1 MADIYELPDDVAQ
14 LTDAALE
21 ENLAAAVRSFRSV
34 SSTTVVTPQTL
45 PSLRSLKASIQAL
58 KGEQEARLAAATEAA
73 AEIDALT
80 ADVFGDETGDEP
92 VGDEAAEGPT
102 DDEPGDEPVSE
113 MTAEPDESPAETPQP
128 GLAVAVTAAATR
140 RTSLNLSAVRAKQA
154 GGGGSL
160 SRFIQPEAR
169 SVIELTAAVDVP
181 GFRPGQT
188 FDLPDVTSAVIRR
201 AQSLTTAG
209 GGVGMVASYQLP
221 FPAELV
227 VNDATSAPEGSL
239 ATIRAADQS
248 RLEGGSLTASGG
260 WCAPS
265 ETVYSFT
272 ERSCPDMLWD
282 LPEIQLN
289 RGGLRFFREPI
300 LDVNAMT
307 WVHTEQD
314 DVAGN
319 EKPCFVIPCPAP
331 LEVRAEAQGVCLQYG
346 ILTSRFFPELID
358 MYVRQSMVA
367 HEIRMKT
374 RAYDL
379 ARAAATA
386 VTTTASFAAFSAVYG
401 AVALQAA
408 DMIERYN
415 LCEGTPLEV
424 VFPFWNRN
432 LFLADIA
439 RQQGRDISD
448 LDPRIIE
455 AAFERL
461 DVSVQWAR
469 GLAPDVPTNIG
480 GAVPAVAWPAD
491 VEFLI
496 HEAGAFQLGRGPEI
510 NLGIIIDT
518 TTMATN
524 DAKQFSEEAVALID
538 RAGTARRVTVTVC
551 PNGTVGAQVA
561 AACPIA

>member
-1 MADIYELPDDVAQ
+1 MADIYELPDDVSQ

-21 ENLAAAVRSFRSV
+21 ENLAAAVRSFRTV
-34 SSTTVVTPQTL
+34 SSTNVVTPQTL
-45 PSLRSLKASIQAL
+45 PNLRSLKASIQAL
-58 KGEQEARLAAATEAA
+58 KDEQEARLTAAAEAA

-80 ADVFGDETGDEP
+80 ADVFGDETDDATADATGDETDAAD
-92 VGDEAAEGPT
+92 GADDET
-102 DDEPGDEPVSE
+102 DDV
-113 MTAEPDESPAETPQP
+113 TADATTETAKPEQ
-128 GLAVAVTAAATR
+128 AATVTAAATR

-160 SRFIQPEAR
+160 SRFIQPEGR
-169 SVIELTAAVDVP
+169 STIELTAAVDVP

-221 FPAELV
+221 FPDELI

-239 ATIRAADQS
+239 ATIKAADQS

-265 ETVYSFT
+265 ETVYGFT

-282 LPEIQLN
+282 LPEVQLN

-319 EKPCFVIPCPAP
+319 TKPCFVIPCPTP

-374 RAYDL
+374 RAYDQ

-401 AVALQAA
+401 AVALHAA
-408 DMIERYN
+408 DMIERFN
-415 LCEGTPLEV
+415 LCEGTALEV
-424 VFPFWNRN
+424 VFPFWTRN

-439 RQQGRDISD
+439 RQQGRDIAD
-448 LDPRIIE
+448 LDPGIIA
-455 AAFERL
+455 AAFARL
-461 DVSVQWAR
+461 GVSVQWAR

-496 HEAGAFQLGRGPEI
+496 HEAGAFQLGRGPEV
-510 NLGIIIDT
+510 NLGIIIDS

-551 PNGTVGAQVA
+551 PNGTVGAQAA

>member
-1 MADIYELPDDVAQ
+1 MADIYKLPDEIDQ
-14 LTDAALE
+14 LSDDELE
-21 ENLAAAVRSFRSV
+21 ANLTAAVRSFKAV

-45 PSLRSLKASIQAL
+45 PQLRELKASIQAL
-58 KGEQEARLAAATEAA
+58 KDEQKDRTDAATAAA
-73 AEIDALT
+73 AEIDQLT
-80 ADVFGDETGDEP
+80 ADVFGDDDAADEQAETDATADASGD
-92 VGDEAAEGPT
+92 DAAEQQTET
-102 DDEPGDEPVSE
+102 D
-113 MTAEPDESPAETPQP
+113 AADESTEQAPAAT
-128 GLAVAVTAAATR
+128 VTASAR
-140 RTSLNLSAVRAKQA
+140 RSLNLGAVRAKQA
-154 GGGGSL
+154 TGTGGGGL
-160 SRFIQPEAR
+160 SKYLPDDGPGT
-169 SVIELTAAVDVP
+169 VELTAAVDVP
-181 GFRPGQT
+181 GFRPGQN
-188 FDLPDVTSAVIRR
+188 FALGDVTEAVIRR
-201 AQSLTTAG
+201 ASSLTTAG
-209 GGVGMVASYQLP
+209 GGVGMVASYKLP
-221 FPAELV
+221 FSSDLQI
-227 VNDATSAPEGSL
+227 NDATSAPEGSL
-239 ATIRAADQS
+239 ATIKAADQS
-248 RLEGGSLTASGG
+248 RLDGGTLTASGG

-265 ETVYSFT
+265 ETIYSFT

-282 LPEIQLN
+282 LPEVQLN

-319 EKPCFVIPCPAP
+319 TKPCFVIPCATP
-331 LEVRAEAQGVCLQYG
+331 LDVRAEAQGVCLQYG

-374 RAYDL
+374 RAYDQ
-379 ARAAATA
+379 ARTAATA

-401 AVALQAA
+401 AVALHAA

-415 LCEGTPLEV
+415 LCEGTALEV
-424 VFPFWNRN
+424 VFPYWTRN

-439 RQQGRDISD
+439 RQQGKSLDE
-448 LDPRIIE
+448 LDPGIIA
-455 AAFERL
+455 AAFARL
-461 DVSVQWAR
+461 GVSVQWAR

-480 GAVPAVAWPAD
+480 NATPAVQWPAD

-496 HEAGAFQLGRGPEI
+496 HEAGAFQLGRGPEV
-510 NLGIIIDT
+510 NLGIIIDS

-551 PNGTVGAQVA
+551 PNGTVGAQAA